1 MPKLEPAG
9 ITQKISL
16 SQIIETGNVRKE
28 YQDIEELAQSIKD
41 SGLMQPIVVK
51 RTNITD
57 TGIQQYELIAG
68 HRRKRAFEY
77 LCSKGDDFNM
87 IDAVIKTGDT
97 LTLQLIENIQ
107 RSDLTATEREQGVA
121 EMLTA
126 GVSQREIAAKL
137 AKTEQW
143 VSKHIAAYRIRM
155 LLQRQNIDTEQYET
169 TTLNLF
175 RTIPEADLKPLI
187 EKTAVLG
194 GTRAAAESVIRAY
207 KNSAVQPEPPEA
219 ETHIDAEHSAE
230 PATIIPAVNNTIDK
244 EPAPSAATPIGTVP
258 EEKNKDEP
266 EQPKTPLCHTQ
277 ENPQPVQS
285 ISKATPERPYSH
297 SEIKSTAIAASEE
310 KIPVADKLISSK
322 FVFGEITAYIK
333 AVQNTIE
340 TLESDS
346 AKQLEQ
352 AKIEAAYD
360 IIALLHTDTEV

>member
-9 ITQKISL
+9 VTQKISL

-51 RTNITD
+51 RAGVTD

-107 RSDLTATEREQGVA
+107 RNDLTAAEREQGVA
-121 EMLTA
+121 EMLAT
-126 GVSQREIAAKL
+126 GISQQEISSKL

-143 VSKHIAAYRIRM
+143 VSKHLAAHRVRV
-155 LLQRQNIDTEQYET
+155 LLQQQNIDTEQYET
-169 TTLNLF
+169 TTLNVF
-175 RTIPEADLKPLI
+175 RTIPESDLKPLI
-187 EKTAVLG
+187 EKTAALG
-194 GTRAAAESVIRAY
+194 GTRAAAEAVIRTY
-207 KNSAVQPEPPEA
+207 KNSTTQPAKSEPT
-219 ETHIDAEHSAE
+219 THNNTDRSAE
-230 PATIIPAVNNTIDK
+230 PAMITPPVNPTTADTGDK
-244 EPAPSAATPIGTVP
+244 THTSTASLSSAPVSVAKEKNEPAQSFSQAA
-258 EEKNKDEP
+258 
-266 EQPKTPLCHTQ
+266 
-277 ENPQPVQS
+277 
-285 ISKATPERPYSH
+285 SKQIHSH
-297 SEIKSTAIAASEE
+297 SETKSNNIAANEE

-322 FVFGEITAYIK
+322 FVFAEITAYIK
-333 AVQNTIE
+333 AIENTIK
-340 TLESDS
+340 TLDSDS
-346 AKQLEQ
+346 AKLLEQ

-360 IIALLHTDTEV
+360 IIALLHTDTEI

>member
-9 ITQKISL
+9 VTQKISL

-51 RTNITD
+51 RASITD

-107 RSDLTATEREQGVA
+107 RNDLTAAEREQGVA
-121 EMLTA
+121 EMLAT
-126 GVSQREIAAKL
+126 GISQQEISSKL

-143 VSKHIAAYRIRM
+143 VSKHLAAHRVRV
-155 LLQRQNIDTEQYET
+155 LLQQQNIDTEQYET
-169 TTLNLF
+169 TTLNVF

-187 EKTAVLG
+187 EKTAALG
-194 GTRAAAESVIRAY
+194 GTKAAAETVIRAY
-207 KNSAVQPEPPEA
+207 KGTSTQTVPLEAEIHIDTSSPQKTHTATTSDNRDINKTHSAVPPTVSYLA
-219 ETHIDAEHSAE
+219 E
-230 PATIIPAVNNTIDK
+230 K
-244 EPAPSAATPIGTVP
+244 TPQKL
-258 EEKNKDEP
+258 EQS
-266 EQPKTPLCHTQ
+266 EQPIVYKQ
-277 ENPQPVQS
+277 KNVQS
-285 ISKATPERPYSH
+285 ARTDHCHSSLEIKRKATEDDD
-297 SEIKSTAIAASEE
+297 E
-310 KIPVADKLISSK
+310 KPAVADKLISSK
-322 FVFGEITAYIK
+322 FVFDEIDAYIK
-333 AVQNTIE
+333 AVRNIIE
-340 TLESDS
+340 TLESDTE
-346 AKQLEQ
+346 KMLEQ

>member
-9 ITQKISL
+9 VTQKISL

-51 RTNITD
+51 RASITD

-107 RSDLTATEREQGVA
+107 RNDLTAAEREQGVA
-121 EMLTA
+121 EMLAT
-126 GVSQREIAAKL
+126 GISQREIGAKL

-143 VSKHIAAYRIRM
+143 VSKHLAAHRIRL
-155 LLQRQNIDTEQYET
+155 LLQQQKIDTEQYET

-175 RTIPEADLKPLI
+175 RTTPETDLKPLI
-187 EKTAVLG
+187 EKTAALG

-207 KNSAVQPEPPEA
+207 KNKTTQSTLPEP
-219 ETHIDAEHSAE
+219 ETQSNTHQSEEPDMIIQSGNNAVKEH
-230 PATIIPAVNNTIDK
+230 
-244 EPAPSAATPIGTVP
+244 APSVVLSSVSLPT
-258 EEKNKDEP
+258 EKTEDALQ
-266 EQPKTPLCHTQ
+266 QPKIPPSRKQ
-277 ENPQPVQS
+277 ESLQPVPSFSQAEQ
-285 ISKATPERPYSH
+285 KQTHSH
-297 SEIKSTAIAASEE
+297 SEPKSNNAAIHEE
-310 KIPVADKLISSK
+310 KMPVADKLISSK

-333 AVQNTIE
+333 AVQNTIA
-340 TLESDS
+340 TLESHEV
-346 AKQLEQ
+346 KLLEQ

-360 IIALLHTDTEV
+360 IIALLHTDTEA

>member
-9 ITQKISL
+9 VTQKISL

-51 RTNITD
+51 RAGVTD

-107 RSDLTATEREQGVA
+107 RNDLTAAEREQGVA
-121 EMLTA
+121 EMLAT
-126 GVSQREIAAKL
+126 GISQQEISSKL

-143 VSKHIAAYRIRM
+143 VSKHLAAHRVRV
-155 LLQRQNIDTEQYET
+155 LLQQQNIDTEQYET
-169 TTLNLF
+169 TTLNVF
-175 RTIPEADLKPLI
+175 RTIPESDLKPLI
-187 EKTAVLG
+187 EKTAALG
-194 GTRAAAESVIRAY
+194 GTRAAAEAVIRTY
-207 KNSAVQPEPPEA
+207 KNSTTQPAKSEPT
-219 ETHIDAEHSAE
+219 THNNTDRSTE
-230 PATIIPAVNNTIDK
+230 PAMITPPVNPTTADTGDK
-244 EPAPSAATPIGTVP
+244 THTSTASLSSAPVSVAKEKNEPAQSFSQAA
-258 EEKNKDEP
+258 
-266 EQPKTPLCHTQ
+266 
-277 ENPQPVQS
+277 
-285 ISKATPERPYSH
+285 SKQIHSH
-297 SEIKSTAIAASEE
+297 SETKSNNIAANEE

-322 FVFGEITAYIK
+322 FVFAEITAYIK
-333 AVQNTIE
+333 AIENTIK
-340 TLESDS
+340 TLDSDS
-346 AKQLEQ
+346 AKLLEQ

-360 IIALLHTDTEV
+360 IIALLHTDTEI